1 METPLQGYSR
11 LVAQDYEM
19 DEVTLPAGSRAIVFF
34 GAANRDER
42 KFSDPHRFDVTRN
55 AAEQVAFGS
64 GPHAC
69 IGLHLARLEMSA
81 IFRALATRVERF
93 HIEHEVRNVNNTLRG
108 FKKLIVSVE

>member
-1 METPLQGYSR
+1 LILDG
-11 LVAQDYEM
+11 
-19 DEVTLPAGSRAIVFF
+19 
-34 GAANRDER
+34 
-42 KFSDPHRFDVTRN
+42 RN
-55 AAEQVAFGS
+55 AVEQVAFGS

-108 FKKLIVSVE
+108 FKKLVVSVE